1 MTNCCSA
8 RACAVKPLRLVAQ
21 PLRALGLDR
30 SARPSKEGC
39 RDMNAGNLLEGTATA
54 FGKKES
60 KEEALLATAKALDK
74 RDLIYGFRTPAHHGP
89 CHALGAGV
97 RKPPK
102 NETAGEGTKGRAVF
116 GVSARAG
123 GPLFVQPERYGTKI
137 ARWGKVTS
145 SVL

>member
-54 FGKKES
+54 FGTTES

-74 RDLIYGFRTPAHHGP
+74 RDLIYGFRTPAHHEK
-89 CHALGAGV
+89 CRALVAGV

-102 NETAGEGTKGRAVF
+102 NETAGEGTNSRAAF
-116 GVSARAG
+116 GVSARTG
-123 GPLFVQPERYGTKI
+123 GRFFVQPERYGTKI
-137 ARWGKVTS
+137 AKWGKVTS
-145 SVL
+145 PVL